1 MSDIRILSTEA
12 DFDAFVNIVM
22 DSYPGV
28 FERSEERRQQLV
40 SRTMEAAETYP
51 TVTLWGLFRRV
62 DGEERLLGG
71 MRLFD
76 YQMNFLNSDIP
87 AGGVGQVAVAMEH
100 RREHVAKELMLFYL
114 RHYRQRGAPLALL
127 YPFRPDFYR
136 KMGFGYGTKMSRYR
150 LDPGALPRG
159 REAIRLRALGADD
172 GEAIR
177 ACYERYTRRTHGMIH
192 KTDREMAQ
200 LFKRQGWRVV
210 GYEEGGQLF
219 GYLVFSFEQG
229 DTFLVNDL
237 HVRELIYETR
247 DALAALLAYLGR
259 QQDQVRR
266 IILRTQD
273 DSFHHL
279 LDDPRDG
286 SDRLISPVYHATD
299 LQGVGL
305 MYRVID
311 VPGMFRLLEERDFG
325 GETCELTL
333 SIRDTFLPENAGLTH
348 LVLDKG
354 RVRVVDRRPPRVDRR
369 SEAFDERSGRIEI
382 EMDIGSF
389 SALLA
394 GTVTFERLHTYGLAE
409 ISDPDAIDTVSTVFD
424 VRQKPICTTAF

>member
-1 MSDIRILSTEA
+1 MLSSEA
-12 DFDAFVNIVM
+12 DFDAFVNIVI
-22 DSYPGV
+22 DAYPGV

-40 SRTMEAAETYP
+40 SRTMEAAEKYS

-76 YQMNFLNSDIP
+76 FQMNFLNSDIP
-87 AGGVGQVAVAMEH
+87 SGGVGQVAVAMEH

-114 RHYRQRGAPLALL
+114 RHTRSQGTPLALL

-150 LDPGALPRG
+150 LDPKTLPRG
-159 REAIRLRALGADD
+159 RRNAQLRRLGPDDKEALR
-172 GEAIR
+172 R
-177 ACYERYTRRTHGMIH
+177 CYNRYTRRTHGMIY
-192 KTDREMAQ
+192 KTDREIDQ
-200 LFKRQGWRVV
+200 LFEREERRVV
-210 GYEEGGQLF
+210 GYEEDDQLR
-219 GYLVFSFEQG
+219 GYLVFGFEQDG
-229 DTFLVNDL
+229 AFLVNDL

-247 DALAALLAYLGR
+247 DALACLLAYLGR
-259 QQDQVRR
+259 QHDQVRR
-266 IILRTQD
+266 IILGTQD
-273 DSFHHL
+273 ASFHHL

-305 MYRVID
+305 MYRVLD
-311 VPGMFRLLEERDFG
+311 VPRIFDLLKERDFG
-325 GETCELTL
+325 GETCRLTL
-333 SIRDTFLPENAGLTH
+333 RIRDTFLPENAGITH
-348 LVLDKG
+348 LVFDKG
-354 RVRVVDRRPPRVDRR
+354 QVQVTDDQPGPT
-369 SEAFDERSGRIEI
+369 EI

-389 SALLA
+389 SAMLA

-409 ISDPDAIDTVSTVFD
+409 ISHPNAIDTVSRIFA
-424 VRQKPICTTAF
+424 VRQKPVCTTAF